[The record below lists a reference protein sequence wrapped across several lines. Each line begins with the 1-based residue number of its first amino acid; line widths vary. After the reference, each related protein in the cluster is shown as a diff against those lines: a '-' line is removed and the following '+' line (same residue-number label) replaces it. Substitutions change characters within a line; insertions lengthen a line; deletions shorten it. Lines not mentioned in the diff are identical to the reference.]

1 VLLGVVPRVV
11 PEMVPGVVPERCSNW
26 CPNGIL
32 QSPVAQPLPLKMVK
46 LELLLGLP
54 LVMELKQELLP
65 VAAGSLHGR
74 CRRGCRLGE

>member
-1 VLLGVVPRVV
+1 
-11 PEMVPGVVPERCSNW
+11 
-26 CPNGIL
+26 
-32 QSPVAQPLPLKMVK
+32 VAQPLPLKMVT

-74 CRRGCRLGE
+74 CRRGCRLGD